1 MLQTNMLL
9 ITLGTCDTTRE
20 PAIADALDG
29 AAACDPPRQEDNAAQ
44 PVVHNQAVHIP
55 SVHSPT
61 AHAVDGNAAVDAV
74 QVDVNTAQELVVQ
87 KEASLAADSSMVY
100 HTAGQV
106 GHTDASNLIG
116 SVLCCHTVL
125 HTLVLWASTCW
136 DFGVCCCHAEVF
148 KPTACSTAWGWPKA

>member
-1 MLQTNMLL
+1 MQTCQTVFCKHRFGKVAYAQLKGTTADVANQYAADH
-9 ITLGTCDTTRE
+9 IGTCDRTRE

-29 AAACDPPRQEDNAAQ
+29 AAACDPPRQEDTAAQ

-55 SVHSPT
+55 SVHLPT

-125 HTLVLWASTCW
+125 HTLVLWA
-136 DFGVCCCHAEVF
+136 
-148 KPTACSTAWGWPKA
+148 